1 MHDNTTD
8 TEALNTKYLEIERS
22 YQMARLYSNRASIP
36 ASEYLNTSDKI
47 FVACFQFGRHVT
59 STLLSCL
66 DDSIKSKVA
75 KGLCDEASATHDDIC
90 NNVVSTFCF
99 TDADST
105 TCPCQIEVEEL
116 DVFSCI
122 IDDLRKGH
130 GQEGNKIEKLH
141 DALNPVADA
150 LIAIACLERDDAALE
165 TAKRIKTLLLA

>member
-22 YQMARLYSNRASIP
+22 YQMARLYSDRAFSYVAP
-36 ASEYLNTSDKI
+36 CYVEKRFAS
-47 FVACFQFGRHVT
+47 CFQFGRHVT

-75 KGLCDEASATHDDIC
+75 KGLCNEASATHDDIC